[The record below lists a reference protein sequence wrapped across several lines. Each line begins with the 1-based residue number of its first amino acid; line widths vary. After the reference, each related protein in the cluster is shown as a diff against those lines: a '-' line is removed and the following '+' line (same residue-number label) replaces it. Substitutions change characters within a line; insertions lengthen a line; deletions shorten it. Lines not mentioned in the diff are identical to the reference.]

1 MHAKGAFYITK
12 TKKDTQLFV
21 EVSHPPRHPNGKLI
35 ESRRYKQIHL
45 EEIALEMVRGEY
57 KEWSQLFV
65 GRHEKCLHVVFSI
78 ASQRNRKKSYTSGKK
93 KTSKETRASP

>member
-1 MHAKGAFYITK
+1 M
-12 TKKDTQLFV
+12 FV

-78 ASQRNRKKSYTSGKK
+78 ASQRNRKRATQAGKRRRQK
-93 KTSKETRASP
+93 KQGQVHKMK

>member
-1 MHAKGAFYITK
+1 M
-12 TKKDTQLFV
+12 FV

-65 GRHEKCLHVVFSI
+65 GRHEKMPARCILYRLSEEQEKELHKREKEDVKRNKGKSI
-78 ASQRNRKKSYTSGKK
+78 K
-93 KTSKETRASP
+93 